1 MRSGKKRRGASE
13 KKTSVRAARSIAASI
28 LGEPLAAAPAVPE
41 GARFGGRYSI
51 RREIAH
57 GGMGTVLE
65 AWDNTIGRPVALKI
79 IRLGADVAPEVRER
93 FVFEAEVTARL
104 EHPNI
109 VPVHDLGR
117 EGDQAFFCMKLIE
130 GEDLAAILKRRD
142 AGRVRLLGVFQDI
155 CMGIAF
161 AHDRGV
167 IHRDLKPQ
175 NVMIGKFGE
184 TLIVDWGLAKARGL
198 GSAAE
203 RVRLARAREAREG
216 ETTLTLDGQV
226 LGTPGYMAP
235 EQAEGRTV
243 TEKSD
248 VWSLGAILRDL
259 LGKEPPA
266 ELHALSAAAMDPDP
280 AKRPAGAGA
289 LHDAVQAWL
298 ERAEDLE
305 RRRALARSG
314 VEAGSKA
321 AAELPK
327 LRASLTKTSAE
338 VKRLRGDGSKW
349 RTAKE
354 RQTLWKLEDE
364 ERAMAN
370 AAIDA
375 FAAADAAFTSAL
387 GVDPGCEEARAGK
400 ARLHWERFT
409 DAESLGDESRARLAR
424 HVVEAVDGGEYS
436 ARLKGDGTLT
446 VRACRFSCDCLVR
459 DGRGQRQHTTKC
471 RREEIDADAWLFE
484 WKERGRR
491 LVPLRPA
498 VPSPRLTPRE
508 AFAAEG
514 LDAREAVFLGRTP
527 TPRVQAPM
535 GSYLVVLRSAGLAP
549 TRVPVRI
556 GRCED
561 AAPAATMFARE
572 EIGDGF
578 VHVPAGPFIAGGDVD
593 ATLPDRETI
602 DWPDVFVGRDAVT
615 LAEYR
620 EFLNGIEPAE
630 AASHAPR
637 HDVTL
642 ESWWKPGRDGRYP
655 ERPKSGKLPTPIEE
669 QPWDSRFPIMG
680 IAWATAAAYAAWR
693 SKRDRRAIR
702 LPHDNDFEKAAR
714 GVDGR
719 KFPWGDYYDPAF
731 ANCRHAHK
739 EGPKLLPVGA
749 MPSDVSPY
757 GIRDLAGN
765 VATWCR
771 NFASRSGGD
780 WRAVRGGACM
790 NTGEMLR
797 SAYKFGI
804 RPKIIRPYVGIRVV
818 SCPGEGLSGMGGP
831 DRRPKNWKYPE
842 IRP

>member
-1 MRSGKKRRGASE
+1 MRSGKKRPSE
-13 KKTSVRAARSIAASI
+13 NKTSVRAARRIAASI
-28 LGEPLAAAPAVPE
+28 LGEPLAAAPAAA
-41 GARFGGRYSI
+41 GAARFGGRYSI

-65 AWDNTIGRPVALKI
+65 AWDNTIGRPVALKV

-104 EHPNI
+104 EHPHI

-130 GEDLAAILKRRD
+130 GEDLATLLKRHE
-142 AGRVRLLGVFQDI
+142 AGRVRLLGIFQDI
-155 CMGIAF
+155 CMAIAF

-184 TLIVDWGLAKARGL
+184 TLLVDWGLAKAPGL

-203 RVRLARAREAREG
+203 RTRTARARAVKEG
-216 ETTLTLDGQV
+216 ETTFTLDGQV

-243 TEKSD
+243 TERSD
-248 VWSLGAILRDL
+248 VWSLGAILRDV
-259 LGKEPPA
+259 LGKDPPR
-266 ELHALSAAAMDPDP
+266 ELGALAARAMERDP
-280 AKRPAGAGA
+280 ANRPAGARE
-289 LHDAVQAWL
+289 LHDAVQVWL

-305 RRRALARSG
+305 RRRALALHG
-314 VEAGSKA
+314 VAEGVKA
-321 AAELPK
+321 SSSLPK
-327 LRASLTKTSAE
+327 LRASLARVSAQ
-338 VKRLRGDGSKW
+338 VKRLRGDGSVW
-349 RTAKE
+349 RTAAE
-354 RQTLWKLEDE
+354 RRALWALEDR
-364 ERAMAN
+364 ERTMSN

-375 FAAADAAFTSAL
+375 FATADAAFTSAL
-387 GVDPGCEEARAGK
+387 GVDPACEAARAGK
-400 ARLHWERFT
+400 ARLHWERFAEAET
-409 DAESLGDESRARLAR
+409 DGDESRARLAR
-424 HVVEAVDGGEYS
+424 RVLEAVDGGEY
-436 ARLKGDGTLT
+436 AERLKGDGSLT
-446 VRACRFSCDCLVR
+446 ARAFRFACDCLTR
-459 DGRGQRQHTTKC
+459 DAGGERQHGAKC
-471 RREEIDADAWLFE
+471 RREEIVAEAQLFE
-484 WKERGRR
+484 WKERDRR
-491 LVPLRPA
+491 LVPVR
-498 VPSPRLTPRE
+498 
-508 AFAAEG
+508 AA
-514 LDAREAVFLGRTP
+514 FLGRTP
-527 TPRVQAPM
+527 TPRVRLPM
-535 GSYLVVLRSAGLAP
+535 GSYFVVLEAKGLAP
-549 TRVPVRI
+549 TRLPVRI

-561 AAPAATMFARE
+561 ASPEVTMFTRD

-578 VHVPAGPFIAGGDVD
+578 IHVPAGPFIAGGDAD
-593 ATLPDRETI
+593 ATVPDRGTI
-602 DWPDVFVGRDAVT
+602 DWPDVFVGKDAVT

-620 EFLNGIEPAE
+620 EFLNGIDPAE
-630 AASHAPR
+630 AAAHAPR

-642 ESWWKPGRDGRYP
+642 ESWWKPGRDGLYP
-655 ERPKSGKLPTPIEE
+655 KRPPGGKLPTPIQQ
-669 QPWDSRFPIMG
+669 QPWNPRFPIMG

-693 SKRDRRAIR
+693 AKRDRRAIR

-719 KFPWGDYYDPAF
+719 KFPWGDYYDPTF
-731 ANCRHAHK
+731 SNCRHAHK
-739 EGPKLLPVGA
+739 EGPRLLPVGA
-749 MPSDVSPY
+749 MPSDTSPY
-757 GIRDLAGN
+757 GVRDLAGN

-818 SCPGEGLSGMGGP
+818 AIPVAGN
-831 DRRPKNWKYPE
+831 K
-842 IRP
+842 